1 MAGTGEEQDSAVANT
16 CAHTGSCVPGRILMS
31 KFFPGNSQ
39 STALPSFFSFE
50 KSTYLSGTAART
62 RSTISTMCKLKP

>member
-16 CAHTGSCVPGRILMS
+16 RAHTGSYVPGRILMS

-39 STALPSFFSFE
+39 STEHQYFFFLSK
-50 KSTYLSGTAART
+50 KSIPVGYPNPHCQYNQCHG
-62 RSTISTMCKLKP
+62 

>member
-16 CAHTGSCVPGRILMS
+16 RAHTGSCVPGRILMS

-39 STALPSFFSFE
+39 STAFPYFFF
-50 KSTYLSGTAART
+50 LSKKYIPVGYRNPHTQYNQ
-62 RSTISTMCKLKP
+62 CHG